1 MTIYMCKRLEGLTL
15 EEIMEGSNV
24 YLPNVLLLGTR
35 RPRVCHKKRDEL
47 GKPSMKDVLKYSHLG
62 LGVVVAEW
70 NFPYEIELMVTI
82 GTSFETFRLGVV
94 LAVLAGL
101 DGAGFIDVGVCLDKP
116 LLDTSTSGG
125 ISSTSEDDELM
136 AFRQ

>member
-1 MTIYMCKRLEGLTL
+1 MRKRLEGLTL

-35 RPRVCHKKRDEL
+35 RPRVCLKKRDEL
-47 GKPSMKDVLKYSHLG
+47 GKPSMKDALKYSHLG
-62 LGVVVAEW
+62 LVVVAEW
-70 NFPYEIELMVTI
+70 NFPYEIELMLTI

-116 LLDTSTSGG
+116 LLDTFTSGG
-125 ISSTSEDDELM
+125 ISSTSEDDEFR

>member
-1 MTIYMCKRLEGLTL
+1 MRKRLEGLTL

-35 RPRVCHKKRDEL
+35 RPRVCLKKRDEL
-47 GKPSMKDVLKYSHLG
+47 GKPSMKDALKYSHLG
-62 LGVVVAEW
+62 LVVVAEW
-70 NFPYEIELMVTI
+70 NFPYEIELMLTI
-82 GTSFETFRLGVV
+82 GNSFETFRLGVV

-116 LLDTSTSGG
+116 LLDTFTSGG
-125 ISSTSEDDELM
+125 ISSTSEDDEFR